1 VDLPYS
7 GKMRLTVMHK
17 NIPNMVGGITT
28 TLSGYAV
35 NIADM
40 INRSKNTWAYTM
52 IDLDQELGEEEQNE
66 VKTKLKAIEG
76 VVSVRLI

>member
-1 VDLPYS
+1 V
-7 GKMRLTVMHK
+7 TVMHQ
-17 NIPNMVGGITT
+17 NIPNMVGSITT

-52 IDLDQELGEEEQNE
+52 IDLDQKLTEEEQND